1 MKMQAFNTDRILR
14 PSIEILLICLAGIA
28 VGMGWIA
35 P

>member
-1 MKMQAFNTDRILR
+1 MKMQAFNTDRTPL
-14 PSIEILLICLAGIA
+14 PSIEMLLICLAGIA